1 MKKYSFAII
10 VLMLISL
17 MTQASDE
24 AYEKAMKKELQNMKT
39 AASPEDL
46 KKVANGFARIAQMAD
61 GEWLPDYYAAL
72 ALANAGFRS
81 EGGMDVKDP
90 IFAEAKKYV
99 DKAAKISPNN
109 SEVVALQGFIT
120 MGELAADP
128 GSRGQH
134 LSGLAMQTFGKAV
147 DLNRQNPR
155 AIMML
160 GQMELGMAQFF
171 GQGPEKGCG
180 LVDASLAL
188 FAKEDAEAKEGNLN
202 PTWGKAM
209 AEEMKKNTCK

>member
-10 VLMLISL
+10 VMMLISL

-39 AASPEDL
+39 AISPEDL
-46 KKVANGFARIAQMAD
+46 KKVANGFTRIAQTMPE
-61 GEWLPDYYAAL
+61 EWLPDYYAAL

-81 EGGMDVKDP
+81 EGGASVKDP
-90 IFAEAKKYV
+90 LFDQAKKHV
-99 DKAAKISPNN
+99 EKAAKISPNN

-120 MGELAADP
+120 MGELSVDP
-128 GSRGQH
+128 NSRGQH
-134 LSGLAMQTFGKAV
+134 LSGVAMQTFGKAV
-147 DLNRQNPR
+147 ELNRQNPR

-171 GQGPEKGCG
+171 GQGPEKACG
-180 LVDASLAL
+180 LINSSLSL
-188 FAKEDAEAKEGNLN
+188 FDKEEGTKEEGTIM
-202 PTWGKAM
+202 PTWGKEM
-209 AEEMKKNTCK
+209 ALQIKQTCK

>member
-1 MKKYSFAII
+1 MKKYSLTII
-10 VLMLISL
+10 VLMLFSL
-17 MTQASDE
+17 MTYASNE
-24 AYEKAMKKELQNMKT
+24 AYEKAMLKELQNMKS

-46 KKVANGFARIAQMAD
+46 QKVANGFARIAQMMPE
-61 GEWLPDYYAAL
+61 EWLPDYYAAL

-81 EGGMDVKDP
+81 EGGADVKDP
-90 IFAEAKKYV
+90 FFEQAKKHV
-99 DKAAKISPNN
+99 EKAAKISPNN

-120 MGELAADP
+120 MGELAVDP
-128 GSRGQH
+128 ASRGQH

-171 GQGPEKGCG
+171 GQGPEKACG

-188 FAKEDAEAKEGNLN
+188 FAKEAAEAKEGNFN
-202 PTWGKAM
+202 PTWGKGM

>member
-1 MKKYSFAII
+1 MKKYSLAII
-10 VLMLISL
+10 VMMLYSL
-17 MTQASDE
+17 MTQASNE
-24 AYEKAMKKELQNMKT
+24 AYEKAMLKELQNMKT

-46 KKVANGFARIAQMAD
+46 QKVANGFARIAQMMPE
-61 GEWLPDYYAAL
+61 EWLPDYYAAL

-81 EGGMDVKDP
+81 EGGANVKDP
-90 IFAEAKKYV
+90 LFDQAKKYV

-109 SEVVALQGFIT
+109 SEIVALQGFII
-120 MGELAADP
+120 MGELAVDP
-128 GSRGQH
+128 ASRGQH

-180 LVDASLAL
+180 LIKSSLEL
-188 FAKEDAEAKEGNLN
+188 YEKEDASKEDGTFL
-202 PTWGKAM
+202 PTWGKEIALQI
-209 AEEMKKNTCK
+209 KQNCQ

>member
-1 MKKYSFAII
+1 
-10 VLMLISL
+10 
-17 MTQASDE
+17 
-24 AYEKAMKKELQNMKT
+24 MKT

-46 KKVANGFARIAQMAD
+46 QKVANGFARIAQMMPE
-61 GEWLPDYYAAL
+61 EWLPDYYAAL

-81 EGGMDVKDP
+81 EGGANVKDP
-90 IFAEAKKYV
+90 LFDQAKKYV

-109 SEVVALQGFIT
+109 SEIVALQGFII
-120 MGELAADP
+120 MGELAVDP
-128 GSRGQH
+128 ASRGQH

-180 LVDASLAL
+180 LIKSSLEL
-188 FAKEDAEAKEGNLN
+188 YEKEDASKEDGTFL
-202 PTWGKAM
+202 PTWGKEIALQI
-209 AEEMKKNTCK
+209 KQNCQ

>member
-1 MKKYSFAII
+1 
-10 VLMLISL
+10 L
-17 MTQASDE
+17 
-24 AYEKAMKKELQNMKT
+24 
-39 AASPEDL
+39 PE
-46 KKVANGFARIAQMAD
+46 
-61 GEWLPDYYAAL
+61 YYAAL

-81 EGGMDVKDP
+81 EGGADVKDP
-90 IFAEAKKYV
+90 FFDQAKKHV

-109 SEVVALQGFIT
+109 SEVVALQGFII
-120 MGELAADP
+120 MGELAVDP
-128 GSRGQH
+128 ASRGQH

-171 GQGPEKGCG
+171 GQGPEKACG

-188 FAKEDAEAKEGNLN
+188 FAKEGAEAKEGNLN

>member
-1 MKKYSFAII
+1 MKKYSLAII
-10 VLMLISL
+10 VMMLISL
-17 MTQASDE
+17 MTYASNE
-24 AYEKAMKKELQNMKT
+24 AYEKAMLKELQNMKT

-46 KKVANGFARIAQMAD
+46 KKVANGFARIAQMAEE
-61 GEWLPDYYAAL
+61 EWLPDYYAAL

-81 EGGMDVKDP
+81 EGGANVKDP
-90 IFAEAKKYV
+90 FFDQAKKHV

-120 MGELAADP
+120 MGELAVDP
-128 GSRGQH
+128 ASRGQH
-134 LSGLAMQTFGKAV
+134 LSVLAMQTFGKAV
-147 DLNRQNPR
+147 ELNRQNPR

-180 LVDASLAL
+180 LIKSSLELYEKEASSN
-188 FAKEDAEAKEGNLN
+188 EDGTFL
-202 PTWGKAM
+202 PTWGKEM
-209 AEEMKKNTCK
+209 ALQIKENCQ

>member
-1 MKKYSFAII
+1 MKKYSLAII
-10 VLMLISL
+10 VMMLYSL
-17 MTQASDE
+17 MTQASNE
-24 AYEKAMKKELQNMKT
+24 AYEKAMLKELQNMKT

-46 KKVANGFARIAQMAD
+46 QKVANGFARIAQMMPE
-61 GEWLPDYYAAL
+61 EWLPDYYAAL

-81 EGGMDVKDP
+81 EGGANVKDP
-90 IFAEAKKYV
+90 LFDQAKKYV

-109 SEVVALQGFIT
+109 SEIVALQGFII
-120 MGELAADP
+120 MGELAVDP
-128 GSRGQH
+128 ASRGQH
-134 LSGLAMQTFGKAV
+134 LAMQTFGKAV

-180 LVDASLAL
+180 LIKSSLEL
-188 FAKEDAEAKEGNLN
+188 YEKEDASKEDGTFL
-202 PTWGKAM
+202 PTWGKEIALQI
-209 AEEMKKNTCK
+209 KQNCQ